1 MRGIRGFIPET
12 TPCIPTLLDSA
23 HDTVLMGPCKLRK
36 DFFKKSNNFLKTKK
50 NIGYNKQ
57 EKTKKRE
64 RKTQNISRGW
74 YKSKQNELLMK
85 FYRLC

>member
-36 DFFKKSNNFLKTKK
+36 DFLKNQTIFLKTKK
-50 NIGYNKQ
+50 ILAIRNK
-57 EKTKKRE
+57 KRPKKRE
-64 RKTQNISRGW
+64 RKTQNISRG
-74 YKSKQNELLMK
+74 
-85 FYRLC
+85 